1 MCGTRCGDHHE
12 KNWWKLR
19 NSPDIGIH
27 WIFFQQIWFKD
38 ISTAEF
44 FVVAIEQE
52 GIIHEKNP
60 SNNLKITKDW
70 KCNIKT
76 TDHHRFEVV
85 TWCHPN
91 GAMDFLRQTKESCV
105 EYYWFGVRYLFQ
117 APKVGLLD
125 FMVHNEAPPNGMRII
140 LVANFW
146 VCFSRLRRYSC
157 FEHISEDCG
166 TSQSRATLR
175 FPNSWYPQVT
185 QIGPLKTME
194 SHGDDWRSPRKWQD
208 GRVLCPPPNI
218 GVLGATVVKT
228 SRIFNY
234 KTGFVWFPK

>member
-1 MCGTRCGDHHE
+1 MAPWISYGRPRNHALNTTGLGCGT
-12 KNWWKLR
+12 
-19 NSPDIGIH
+19 
-27 WIFFQQIWFKD
+27 FFKHPKWDFWTLWF
-38 ISTAEF
+38 TMR
-44 FVVAIEQE
+44 
-52 GIIHEKNP
+52 P
-60 SNNLKITKDW
+60 
-70 KCNIKT
+70 
-76 TDHHRFEVV
+76 
-85 TWCHPN
+85 
-91 GAMDFLRQTKESCV
+91 
-105 EYYWFGVRYLFQ
+105 
-117 APKVGLLD
+117 
-125 FMVHNEAPPNGMRII
+125 PPNGMRII

-185 QIGPLKTME
+185 QIGPLKTMD

-218 GVLGATVVKT
+218 GVLGATVVKI